1 MLFSLELSVPQKKFL
16 NTFSNLDHSALAAW
30 PAAAAEKKRSKMDP
44 KLSSVL
50 YTCASCTL
58 RELKSG

>member
-1 MLFSLELSVPQKKFL
+1 MLTQFCLFLQFL
-16 NTFSNLDHSALAAW
+16 NTIFNLGHSALAAW